1 MRRHKNHSPTEVR
14 YFIRNGKIA
23 FAGNLPAR
31 IYGTLGCSSG
41 KRMKKENRVFFETE
55 AEAVFLNFRPCGH
68 CVPSRYLL
76 WKKNS
81 K

>member
-1 MRRHKNHSPTEVR
+1 MNRHENHSPTEVR

-41 KRMKKENRVFFETE
+41 KRMKKENRVFFATE
-55 AEAVFLNFRPCGH
+55 AEAISLNFRPCGH
-68 CVPSRYLL
+68 CLRFQYRQ
-76 WKKNS
+76 WKESDK
-81 K
+81 